1 MPSGARAHRPPDRLA
16 ARTWIAASLLALVV
30 GLLPGRFAARPASSE
45 GVLPPQ
51 CERQRGEEYETRGAA
66 TLEKLGDRFVLTV
79 RCDGVHQI
87 YARGVPGVQIEPFL
101 GRPVRTRYRYV
112 EEVNPRTRCVRA
124 PCPPE
129 TERLLEITAI
139 EVLTE
144 Q

>member
-1 MPSGARAHRPPDRLA
+1 VPSGARAHRPPDRLA
-16 ARTWIAASLLALVV
+16 ARTRIAAPLLALVV
-30 GLLPGRFAARPASSE
+30 GLLPGRFAAGPASSE

-101 GRPVRTRYRYV
+101 GRPVRARYRYV